1 MAGYTDI
8 VEISYEQLSICD
20 RSVSTQNLWGETLP
34 NLVTQ
39 KGSILKGDIVNLLAI
54 NSQPLDRGMI
64 ASKDP
69 QTIGKITITDG
80 TVIIQHQ
87 D

>member
-8 VEISYEQLSICD
+8 VEISYEQLFICD
-20 RSVSTQNLWGETLP
+20 RSVSTQNLWGDTSP